1 MGKSRLRRGHYE
13 GAEEPGGQLR
23 IKFISADQE
32 ATVTQSKIRKLR
44 KPGKFQ
50 LGRGQKRS
58 PSPTWPIK
66 MLCKFT
72 TH

>member
-32 ATVTQSKIRKLR
+32 ATVTQSKIPEAGEISTGPWPKK
-44 KPGKFQ
+44 KPEPHMAHKNA
-50 LGRGQKRS
+50 
-58 PSPTWPIK
+58 
-66 MLCKFT
+66 M
-72 TH
+72 